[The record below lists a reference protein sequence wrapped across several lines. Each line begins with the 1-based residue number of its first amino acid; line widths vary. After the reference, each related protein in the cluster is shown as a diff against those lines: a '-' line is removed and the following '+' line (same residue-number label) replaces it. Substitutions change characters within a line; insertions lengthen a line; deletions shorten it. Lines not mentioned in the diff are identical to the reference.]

1 MKITEL
7 NRALLPDDESWK
19 EVSVGKGKILFSPL
33 PLELNDN
40 VQAIGDVYRYA
51 LRVAGVSP
59 TYVTDLQDPGIL
71 IAPTQFPHATLY
83 VLSSES
89 NQDAV
94 SFTDKHSGKHV
105 TGEISP
111 GRTAL
116 LLIGEDGKPLASYN
130 WKGH

>member
-1 MKITEL
+1 L
-7 NRALLPDDESWK
+7 NRAVLANGKSWE

-33 PLELNDN
+33 PMELNDN
-40 VQAIGDVYRYA
+40 LQAIGDVYRYA
-51 LRVAGVSP
+51 LRAAGVSP

-89 NQDAV
+89 NQEAV
-94 SFTDKHSGKHV
+94 SFTDKKSGKYV

-111 GRTAL
+111 GRTTL
-116 LLIGEDGKPLASYN
+116 LLIGEDGTELASYN
-130 WKGH
+130 WKRR

>member
-1 MKITEL
+1 
-7 NRALLPDDESWK
+7 
-19 EVSVGKGKILFSPL
+19 
-33 PLELNDN
+33 
-40 VQAIGDVYRYA
+40 
-51 LRVAGVSP
+51 
-59 TYVTDLQDPGIL
+59 L

-89 NQDAV
+89 NQEAV

-116 LLIGEDGKPLASYN
+116 LLIGEDGTPLATYN